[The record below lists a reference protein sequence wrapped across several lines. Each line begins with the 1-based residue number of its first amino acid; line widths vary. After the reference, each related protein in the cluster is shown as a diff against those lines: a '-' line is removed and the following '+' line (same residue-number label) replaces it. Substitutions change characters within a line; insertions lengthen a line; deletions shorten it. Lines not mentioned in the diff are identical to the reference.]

1 MRTQPSFH
9 RRGNAQGLVNA
20 PKVVMHV
27 KQRDH
32 RDVILKLLT
41 EGVRQPSEAAH
52 IHPHV
57 EVLPLHITEIG
68 KPLVRPVRLAKV

>member
-1 MRTQPSFH
+1 
-9 RRGNAQGLVNA
+9 
-20 PKVVMHV
+20 
-27 KQRDH
+27 
-32 RDVILKLLT
+32 VILKLLT